1 MKTLLLLASVC
12 VAAAAWTGCGRD
24 EGSSAKS
31 TNAAGGNP
39 LTAPADYLGAA
50 AKAKQSSEKVID
62 TIAIN
67 QAISLFHTSE
77 GRFPRDLNEL
87 VTEKYMP
94 RLPEAPYGMKI
105 EYDAARGQVK
115 IVAK

>member
-1 MKTLLLLASVC
+1 MKTRLLLVAVC
-12 VAAAAWTGCGRD
+12 VAAAAWTGCGGD
-24 EGSSAKS
+24 ADSSAKS
-31 TNAAGGNP
+31 TNAVGGNP

-77 GRFPRDLNEL
+77 GDRKS
-87 VTEKYMP
+87 V
-94 RLPEAPYGMKI
+94 
-105 EYDAARGQVK
+105 V
-115 IVAK
+115 